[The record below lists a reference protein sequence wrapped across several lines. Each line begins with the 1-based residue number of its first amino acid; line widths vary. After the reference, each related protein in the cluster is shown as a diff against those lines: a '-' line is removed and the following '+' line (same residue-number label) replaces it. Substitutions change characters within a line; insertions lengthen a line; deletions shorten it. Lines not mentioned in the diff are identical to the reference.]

1 VSGSNL
7 RLPGAH
13 RRHEVMTD
21 ERPTQHP
28 NSVDHVRIAERDPAT
43 NIIVNRLRE
52 LRNDDAAPYDWSE
65 FKRRSQDRRG
75 SQWHRTAIAASF
87 VLVLA
92 GIAGWMRFSADH
104 ELEQSADSSN
114 GDSIVGITGDTVY
127 MGSHDS
133 PDGEAIAAY
142 HASFGERPLMTWES
156 RDAQRA
162 TSQWLAA
169 LPNEPAIVRVGT
181 RGAVIDLEDHIALID
196 DMLNNAQ
203 VESAPPAQ
211 IHTLKRE
218 RAQLISSLARVRYAE
233 TLAASR

>member
-1 VSGSNL
+1 
-7 RLPGAH
+7 
-13 RRHEVMTD
+13 MTD
-21 ERPTQHP
+21 ERPTQHTD
-28 NSVDHVRIAERDPAT
+28 SADHARLAERDPAT
-43 NIIVNRLRE
+43 NIIVSRLRE
-52 LRNDDAAPYDWSE
+52 LRNDSAAPYDWSE
-65 FKRRSQDRRG
+65 FKRRSQGRRG

-104 ELEQSADSSN
+104 DLEQSADSSD
-114 GDSIVGITGDTVY
+114 GDSIVGLNGNTVY
-127 MGSHDS
+127 MGPRDS
-133 PDGEAIAAY
+133 AGSEAVAAY
-142 HASFGERPLMTWES
+142 HASFGEGPVMTWES
-156 RDAQRA
+156 SDTQRA
-162 TSQWLAA
+162 TSQWLAD

-203 VESAPPAQ
+203 VESAPPAHIQ
-211 IHTLKRE
+211 TLKRE

>member
-1 VSGSNL
+1 
-7 RLPGAH
+7 
-13 RRHEVMTD
+13 MTD
-21 ERPTQHP
+21 ERPTQHTDIA
-28 NSVDHVRIAERDPAT
+28 DHARLAERDPAT

-52 LRNDDAAPYDWSE
+52 LRNDGAAPYDWSE
-65 FKRRSQDRRG
+65 FKRRSQERRG

-104 ELEQSADSSN
+104 DLEQSADSS
-114 GDSIVGITGDTVY
+114 DGDTVY
-127 MGSHDS
+127 MGPRDS
-133 PDGEAIAAY
+133 VGGEAIAAY
-142 HASFGERPLMTWES
+142 HASFGEGPVMTWES
-156 RDAQRA
+156 SDTQRA
-162 TSQWLAA
+162 TSEWLAD

-203 VESAPPAQ
+203 VESAPPAH